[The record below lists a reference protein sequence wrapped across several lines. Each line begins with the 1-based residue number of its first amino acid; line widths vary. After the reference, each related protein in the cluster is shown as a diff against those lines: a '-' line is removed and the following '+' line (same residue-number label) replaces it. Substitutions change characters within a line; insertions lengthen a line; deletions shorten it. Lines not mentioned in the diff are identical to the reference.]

1 MGNNH
6 TFGIVDIGSNSIRVA
21 VYEMTSAGEYRLI
34 HENKESARLSQKI
47 NADGK
52 LYREDLISIMPI
64 LQQFHHICL
73 QYKCRDIRVAATAA
87 IRNASN
93 SQEIAN
99 SILKH
104 TGLQVQILS
113 GEQEAYYGFL
123 GVVSNIEYEDGFI
136 IDIGGG
142 STEVTLFRGRRLL
155 HSISLPIGAVN
166 GHASCGKSPE
176 AWTEH
181 DISSLTK
188 KLEQLLAQ
196 HSWIMSSPGLP
207 LIGLGG
213 TIRALSKLDQHR
225 ANYPLKT
232 AHHYKLDPNE
242 IQYFAQLLPS
252 LPLAK
257 RKQLDGLSKSR
268 SDIIAPGVIILNT
281 IMAYIQASSVVVS
294 GTGLREGMLIEAA
307 GLGVPAAVE
316 VIPRQTRS
324 LLAFHSTARLD
335 HLLHVY
341 KLAIRLLDAF
351 AQYAAY
357 PQEYKQQAEKLLY
370 VSAMLYKIGGSIHY
384 HQYDKHTLYW
394 LTNAPIAGLTHR
406 EALLCAN
413 IAAAAL
419 GKAKASS
426 LAPYRNLLEPADAEL
441 IAQIGSLLHI
451 AIALNISETGAVEDI
466 VAEIKAD
473 ALQLE
478 LFCSKQALLETRGL
492 EAAVKPFKKAW
503 KLGLKWNLH
512 LSR

>member
-47 NADGK
+47 KADGK
-52 LYREDLISIMPI
+52 LYRDDLIGIMPI

-93 SQEIAN
+93 SQEIAD
-99 SILKH
+99 SILEQS
-104 TGLQVQILS
+104 GLQVQILS

-142 STEVTLFRGRRLL
+142 STEVTLFHNRKLVN
-155 HSISLPIGAVN
+155 SISLPIGAVN
-166 GHASCGKSPE
+166 GYPDCGKSSGE
-176 AWTEH
+176 WTEH
-181 DISSLTK
+181 DISNLTK
-188 KLEQLLAQ
+188 ELEKLLEQ
-196 HSWIMSSPGLP
+196 HSWMMSSPGLP

-213 TIRALSKLDQHR
+213 TIRALSKLDQNK
-225 ANYPLKT
+225 ANYPLKI
-232 AHHYKLDPNE
+232 AHHYKLDPNA

-268 SDIIAPGVIILNT
+268 SDIIVPGVIILNT
-281 IMAYIQASSVVVS
+281 ITAYLQASSLVVS
-294 GTGLREGMLIEAA
+294 GTGLREGMLLETA
-307 GLGVPAAVE
+307 GLGVPAAAE
-316 VIPRQTRS
+316 VIPRQTRA

-335 HLLHVY
+335 HLLHVNN
-341 KLAIRLLDAF
+341 LADCLLDTF

-357 PQEYKQQAEKLLY
+357 SREYKQLVGKLLY

-394 LTNAPIAGLTHR
+394 MTNAPIAGLTHR

-413 IAAAAL
+413 IAVTAS
-419 GKAKASS
+419 GKGKASS
-426 LAPYRNLLEPADAEL
+426 LTPYRNLLEPADAEL
-441 IAQIGSLLHI
+441 IAQIGSLLQI
-451 AIALNISETGAVEDI
+451 AIALNISETEAVVDI

-512 LSR
+512 HSR